1 MPKKNKTKANSFKK
15 AVENTPDIAKCY
27 QSGLQA
33 LGSYSKKIELKDT
46 SLCSGSID
54 IDACTRT
61 HYPEDNRWDYA
72 LCYNSKV
79 YFVEVH
85 SANTGEVSTVFKKLI
100 WLKDWLNHKA
110 PEINKL
116 KAPEPFYWVQ
126 SGKYKIEVRSSQAR
140 RIATMGLK
148 PIPKLVL

>member
-15 AVENTPDIAKCY
+15 AVDNTPEIAKCY

-85 SANTGEVSTVFKKLI
+85 SANTGEVSTVFKKLT

-116 KAPEPFYWVQ
+116 KAPN
-126 SGKYKIEVRSSQAR
+126 A
-140 RIATMGLK
+140 
-148 PIPKLVL
+148 